1 MATVLLASSYKD
13 DFELHSFLI
22 TATPVTGMILLY
34 ADRTLVIDSITFGV
48 NVVGSGTST
57 LQVAKTTGGT
67 LTTPS
72 LATPALITGG
82 TALHTAVST
91 DTTTATL
98 TPALLTPASDT
109 NVLKAGNW
117 LGLIVAGTATNVRG
131 VVQIR
136 FRSRVV

>member
-13 DFELHSFLI
+13 DFEIQSFLI
-22 TATPVTGMILLY
+22 TATPVTGMVLLY

-48 NVVGSGTST
+48 NVVGSGSST
-57 LQVAKTTGGT
+57 LQVAKTTAGT
-67 LTTPS
+67 LATPS

-82 TALHTAVST
+82 TVLHTAVST
-91 DTTTATL
+91 DTTATL

-117 LGLIVAGTATNVRG
+117 LGLIVGGTVTNVRG

-136 FRSRVV
+136 FRSRLA